1 MRWLDCRQ
9 SAPEKTLSNSRGPAL
24 FEQIYKLSK
33 QFRWISGSFPCFFL
47 DIVKSVDIF
56 SSSDQ
61 LISSQSFEISLQCL
75 PTLLLLDLS
84 CSARVLLTVIGLHF
98 PSSGFVGWSSRWLL
112 LSAFLSDSVNFDCV
126 FGFVLLDKLRLLKL
140 QTREMGRTDG
150 PMVFLFLHAD
160 VNQISYRFRRIQI
173 SRRLGR
179 LYTLYRGVSL

>member
-33 QFRWISGSFPCFFL
+33 QISVDQWIIPCFFL

-140 QTREMGRTDG
+140 HTREMGRTDG

-179 LYTLYRGVSL
+179 LYKLNRGVSL